1 MFPNDFAPAD
11 RGEDNAMANDV
22 IFKKKAF
29 GGYDKDSVL
38 SYVNSLLN
46 DKTRL
51 EKLTEEQTRKAA
63 SLTARVRELEE
74 RTGEADRLTEAL
86 TAREGELAALQARLD
101 EAEAA
106 LREKEAELAELRNN
120 PDAGEIEALRAENE
134 ALHKE
139 CEHNRDLERQVG
151 AAMLDARVRSDEL
164 IAEAKQ
170 RAEEATRSVYDS
182 IGDTALKIDDLSE
195 GIAEIAR
202 SFTKSVEEVELRIKV
217 LTGNMSKTAQALLT
231 AGSADGHTESTVTEP
246 TVESAGVQYETEPER
261 VDFTPYGESDV

>member
-1 MFPNDFAPAD
+1 
-11 RGEDNAMANDV
+11 MANDV

-46 DKTRL
+46 EKTRL
-51 EKLTEEQTRKAA
+51 EKLTEEQKQKAA

-86 TAREGELAALQARLD
+86 TAREGELADLQARL
-101 EAEAA
+101 EAAETA
-106 LREKEAELAELRNN
+106 LREKEAELAALREQ
-120 PDAGEIEALRAENE
+120 PDAGEVEALRAENE
-134 ALHKE
+134 ELKKE

-151 AAMLDARVRSDEL
+151 AAMLDARIRSDEL
-164 IAEAKQ
+164 VAEAKQ

-182 IGDTALKIDDLSE
+182 IGDTALKIDDLSA

-231 AGSADGHTESTVTEP
+231 AGAADTRAENTVTEP
-246 TVESAGVQYETEPER
+246 AVESAGVRYETEPER
-261 VDFTPYGESDV
+261 VDFTPYGDDNA